1 MRVSFLISAAVHAA
15 VLIFGVLPN
24 VSSPERLEAEFSAA
38 DVSILSQD
46 EWISMSAPAAVTFSE
61 PVPSANVELPDLIP
75 DESAPVS
82 ALTLA
87 AAAPELP
94 TPALTAPAALETPQI
109 PRPSLSAP
117 EAPQLPRPEPAD
129 RPEVQLA
136 DLAEPPPVPTAIT
149 PDATASLAVPP
160 PRPTDIPDAPPA
172 PPVPEPVEE
181 IRETP
186 DADAEAPVDDPAL
199 TAAPKV
205 APEAAPEP
213 ETDVKVGDEVQ
224 LATRSDPAEDAEAA
238 EAVDETTAP
247 EHAATQIVT
256 EAEEKESESEV
267 QFAPP
272 RRPVLVAQRPEA
284 PEEAAEVD
292 DSEAVPA
299 RPAEE
304 SEPEGASEPEDIE
317 ALVAAVT
324 AAASESDVIDQ
335 LITESISDGAEQPE
349 SAEPLLALPSL
360 GGSGLPSGVR
370 EGLRNAIEDCWNVG
384 ALSTA
389 ALNTV
394 VTIGFSLER
403 DGTPIRDTIRL
414 VASEGESDVGVDKA
428 FEAGQRAI
436 LCGLGKG
443 HDLPPDSYET
453 WREVELTFDP
463 EQMRLK

>member
-24 VSSPERLEAEFSAA
+24 VSSPERLEAEFSTA

-46 EWISMSAPAAVTFSE
+46 EWISMSATTAVQFSE
-61 PVPSANVELPDLIP
+61 PVLSESVELPDLIP

-87 AAAPELP
+87 AVEAELP
-94 TPALTAPAALETPQI
+94 QPTPISPAALEAPQI
-109 PRPSLSAP
+109 ARPSLAAP
-117 EAPQLPRPEPAD
+117 ETPQSPMPEFAD

-136 DLAEPPPVPTAIT
+136 DLAEPPPAPSAIT
-149 PDATASLAVPP
+149 PDATASLAVP

-172 PPVPEPVEE
+172 PPVPEPS
-181 IRETP
+181 
-186 DADAEAPVDDPAL
+186 ADDPAL

-224 LATRSDPAEDAEAA
+224 QATRSEQSEDAEAA

-256 EAEEKESESEV
+256 EAEETESESEV
-267 QFAPP
+267 RFAPP
-272 RRPVLVAQRPEA
+272 RRPALIAQRPES
-284 PEEAAEVD
+284 PEEPAEDD
-292 DSEAVPA
+292 DSETLLAARTEAVPKS
-299 RPAEE
+299 E
-304 SEPEGASEPEDIE
+304 SASESEDIE
-317 ALVAAVT
+317 ALVAA
-324 AAASESDVIDQ
+324 AAAAGESD
-335 LITESISDGAEQPE
+335 LISELLTESISDGAEQPE

-360 GGSGLPSGVR
+360 GGSGLPSGIR
-370 EGLRNAIEDCWNVG
+370 DGLRNAIADCWNVG

-389 ALNTV
+389 ALRTV
-394 VTIGFSLER
+394 VTIGFSLEQ
-403 DGTPIRDTIRL
+403 DGTPIRNTIRL
-414 VASEGESDVGVDKA
+414 VASDGESDVAVDKA

-443 HDLPPDSYET
+443 HDLPLESYDR
-453 WREVELTFDP
+453 WRDVELTFDP
-463 EQMRLK
+463 EEMRLK

>member
-1 MRVSFLISAAVHAA
+1 MRVSFQISAAVHAA

-24 VSSPERLEAEFSAA
+24 MSSPERLEAEFSTA
-38 DVSILSQD
+38 DVSILSED
-46 EWISMSAPAAVTFSE
+46 EWISMSAPSAVQFSE
-61 PVPSANVELPDLIP
+61 PVPSESVELPDLIP

-87 AAAPELP
+87 AAEPELP
-94 TPALTAPAALETPQI
+94 PPALRVPAALEAPQI
-109 PRPSLSAP
+109 ARPLLPAP
-117 EAPQLPRPEPAD
+117 EATQLPLPELAD
-129 RPEVQLA
+129 RPETQLA
-136 DLAEPPPVPTAIT
+136 DLAEPPPAPSAIT
-149 PDATASLAVPP
+149 PDATASLAAP

-172 PPVPEPVEE
+172 PPVPEPS
-181 IRETP
+181 
-186 DADAEAPVDDPAL
+186 ADDPAL

-224 LATRSDPAEDAEAA
+224 QATRSEQAEDAEAA

-256 EAEEKESESEV
+256 EAEETESESEV
-267 QFAPP
+267 RFAPP
-272 RRPVLVAQRPEA
+272 RRPALIAQRPEN
-284 PEEAAEVD
+284 PEEPAEDD
-292 DSEAVPA
+292 DSETLLAS
-299 RPAEE
+299 RAEAAPEPESTSE
-304 SEPEGASEPEDIE
+304 SEDIDD
-317 ALVAAVT
+317 LVAAA
-324 AAASESDVIDQ
+324 AAASESD
-335 LITESISDGAEQPE
+335 LISELLTESISDGAEQPE

-370 EGLRNAIEDCWNVG
+370 EGLRNAIADCWNVG

-389 ALNTV
+389 ALRTV
-394 VTIGFSLER
+394 VTIWFSLEQ

-414 VASEGESDVGVDKA
+414 VASDGESDVAVDKA

-443 HDLPPDSYET
+443 HDLPLESYDR
-453 WREVELTFDP
+453 WRDVELTFDP
-463 EQMRLK
+463 EEMRLK

>member
-24 VSSPERLEAEFSAA
+24 MSSPERLEAEFSTA
-38 DVSILSQD
+38 DVSILSED
-46 EWISMSAPAAVTFSE
+46 EWISMSAPSAIQFSE
-61 PVPSANVELPDLIP
+61 PVPSESVELPDLIP
-75 DESAPVS
+75 DESVPVS

-87 AAAPELP
+87 AVEPELP
-94 TPALTAPAALETPQI
+94 PPALRVPAALEAPQI
-109 PRPSLSAP
+109 ARPLLPAP
-117 EAPQLPRPEPAD
+117 EAPQLPLPELAD
-129 RPEVQLA
+129 RPEPQLA
-136 DLAEPPPVPTAIT
+136 DLAEPPPAPSAIT
-149 PDATASLAVPP
+149 PDVTASLAAP

-172 PPVPEPVEE
+172 PPVPEPL
-181 IRETP
+181 
-186 DADAEAPVDDPAL
+186 ADDPAL

-224 LATRSDPAEDAEAA
+224 QATRSEQAEDAEAA

-256 EAEEKESESEV
+256 EAEETESESEV
-267 QFAPP
+267 RFAPP
-272 RRPVLVAQRPEA
+272 RRPALIAQRPEN
-284 PEEAAEVD
+284 PEEPAEDD
-292 DSEAVPA
+292 DSETLLAS
-299 RPAEE
+299 RAEAAPEPESASE
-304 SEPEGASEPEDIE
+304 SEDIDD
-317 ALVAAVT
+317 LVAAA
-324 AAASESDVIDQ
+324 AAASESD
-335 LITESISDGAEQPE
+335 LISELLTESISDGAEQPE

-370 EGLRNAIEDCWNVG
+370 EGLRNAIADCWNVG

-389 ALNTV
+389 ALRTV
-394 VTIGFSLER
+394 VTIGFSLEQ

-414 VASEGESDVGVDKA
+414 VASDGESDVAVDKA

-443 HDLPPDSYET
+443 HDLPLESYDR
-453 WREVELTFDP
+453 WRDVELTFDP
-463 EQMRLK
+463 EEMRLK

>member
-1 MRVSFLISAAVHAA
+1 M
-15 VLIFGVLPN
+15 LIFGVLPN
-24 VSSPERLEAEFSAA
+24 ASSPERLEAEFSTA

-46 EWISMSAPAAVTFSE
+46 EWISMSAPSEVQFSE
-61 PVPSANVELPDLIP
+61 PVPSESVELPDLIP

-87 AAAPELP
+87 VAEPELP
-94 TPALTAPAALETPQI
+94 SPALRAPAALEAPQI
-109 PRPSLSAP
+109 ARPSLSAP
-117 EAPQLPRPEPAD
+117 EAPQLPRPEPEEK
-129 RPEVQLA
+129 PELRLA
-136 DLAEPPPVPTAIT
+136 DLAEPPPAPSAIT
-149 PDATASLAVPP
+149 LDATASLAVP

-181 IRETP
+181 VRETP
-186 DADAEAPVDDPAL
+186 DADAEPSADDPAL

-224 LATRSDPAEDAEAA
+224 QATRSEQAADAEAA

-256 EAEEKESESEV
+256 EAEETESEV
-267 QFAPP
+267 RYAPA
-272 RRPVLVAQRPEA
+272 RRPVLIAQRPEN
-284 PEEAAEVD
+284 PAEPAEDD
-292 DSEAVPA
+292 DSETLLAALPEVAP
-299 RPAEE
+299 
-304 SEPEGASEPEDIE
+304 EPESASESEDIE
-317 ALVAAVT
+317 ALVAA
-324 AAASESDVIDQ
+324 AAAAGESNLISE
-335 LITESISDGAEQPE
+335 LLTESISDGAEQPE

-370 EGLRNAIEDCWNVG
+370 EGLRNAIADCWNVG

-389 ALNTV
+389 ALRTV
-394 VTIGFSLER
+394 VTIGFSLEQ
-403 DGTPIRDTIRL
+403 DGTPIRDTIKL
-414 VASEGESDVGVDKA
+414 VASDGESDVAVDKA

-443 HDLPPDSYET
+443 HDLPLESYDR
-453 WREVELTFDP
+453 WRDVELTFDP
-463 EQMRLK
+463 EEMRLK

>member
-24 VSSPERLEAEFSAA
+24 VSSPERLEAEFSTA

-46 EWISMSAPAAVTFSE
+46 EWISMSPPSEVQFSE
-61 PVPSANVELPDLIP
+61 PVPSASVELPDLIP
-75 DESAPVS
+75 DESAPAS

-87 AAAPELP
+87 AAEPELP
-94 TPALTAPAALETPQI
+94 SPALTTPAALEAPRI
-109 PRPSLSAP
+109 ARPSLSAP
-117 EAPQLPRPEPAD
+117 EAPQLPRPEPEE
-129 RPEVQLA
+129 RPELQ
-136 DLAEPPPVPTAIT
+136 LAEPPSAPPAIAL
-149 PDATASLAVPP
+149 DATASLAVP

-172 PPVPEPVEE
+172 PPVPEPAEE
-181 IRETP
+181 VRETP
-186 DADAEAPVDDPAL
+186 DADAEPSADDPAL

-224 LATRSDPAEDAEAA
+224 QATRSGQAADAEAA

-256 EAEEKESESEV
+256 EAEETESEV
-267 QFAPP
+267 RFAPA
-272 RRPVLVAQRPEA
+272 RRPVLIARRPENPAEPPEDDDSETLLAARPEA
-284 PEEAAEVD
+284 APEPESA
-292 DSEAVPA
+292 S
-299 RPAEE
+299 E
-304 SEPEGASEPEDIE
+304 SEDID
-317 ALVAAVT
+317 ALVT
-324 AAASESDVIDQ
+324 AAAAAGESD
-335 LITESISDGAEQPE
+335 LISELLTESISDGAERPE

-370 EGLRNAIEDCWNVG
+370 EGLRNAIAECWNVG
-384 ALSTA
+384 ALSSA
-389 ALNTV
+389 ALRTV
-394 VTIGFSLER
+394 VTIGFSLEQ

-414 VASEGESDVGVDKA
+414 VASDGESDVAVDKA

-443 HDLPPDSYET
+443 HDLPLESYDR
-453 WREVELTFDP
+453 WRDVELTFDP
-463 EQMRLK
+463 EEMRLK